1 MVGIPINS
9 WDHGK
14 LISYGQR
21 PLDEQRVKTL
31 YQKLQDN
38 PYTNL
43 LTPGAVILQEMRTTF
58 AAIRDND
65 GDPVDEQARE
75 EWKAAWEHVKAMAY
89 GGQHGVATVCRGF
102 ELKHRGIV
110 GHYKDHIDANL
121 YYFGGLDEAMQRKF
135 VRFLVSEHQDT
146 QMTASEKDFF
156 DCITSLRSHIT
167 EVLLCEDFDSLYSK
181 LNRMPAVQQESE
193 KQEMAELMTTSVKHS
208 NVDVDWKN
216 FTKFIRMAL
225 RAPATW
231 DKMVKINEMYK
242 NFETKGQDTQKEKI
256 LKGYAD
262 KLLSKK
268 KKGKKKKGKSSS
280 MSALDK
286 ARRRATTNPM
296 AQMRTLRAHVGD
308 DKAMQRINPS
318 DIPSINKTLWCDFD
332 SPFDERINNTVLDM
346 VISGELAVSEM
357 GQRKKHMLMFGVVV
371 DDILECC
378 CKEVDD
384 MVEEGEEKFDTVMRL
399 GGFTAGRAPRSHHQH
414 AAQAVHTP
422 GEGETGEA
430 SEAR

>member
-1 MVGIPINS
+1 M
-9 WDHGK
+9 
-14 LISYGQR
+14 ISYGQR

-43 LTPGAVILQEMRTTF
+43 LTPGAVILQQMALTF

-65 GDPVDEQARE
+65 GDQVDEQARE
-75 EWKAAWEHVKAMAY
+75 DWKAAWEHVKAMAY

-102 ELKHRGIV
+102 QLKHRGIV

-121 YYFGGLDEAMQRKF
+121 YYFGGLDEAIQRKF

-156 DCITSLRSHIT
+156 DCITSLRSHIE
-167 EVLLCEDFDSLYSK
+167 EVLLCTTWDSMYRK
-181 LNRMPAVQQESE
+181 LNRMPDVQRESE

-208 NVDVDWKN
+208 KVDVDWKN

-231 DKMVKINEMYK
+231 EKMVKINEMYK

-262 KLLSKK
+262 KLLVRK
-268 KKGKKKKGKSSS
+268 KKGKKKKGKSKSL
-280 MSALDK
+280 SALDK
-286 ARRRATTNPM
+286 ARRKATTNP
-296 AQMRTLRAHVGD
+296 L
-308 DKAMQRINPS
+308 DKYACTANPR
-318 DIPSINKTLWCDFD
+318 W
-332 SPFDERINNTVLDM
+332 
-346 VISGELAVSEM
+346 
-357 GQRKKHMLMFGVVV
+357 
-371 DDILECC
+371 
-378 CKEVDD
+378 
-384 MVEEGEEKFDTVMRL
+384 
-399 GGFTAGRAPRSHHQH
+399 
-414 AAQAVHTP
+414 
-422 GEGETGEA
+422 
-430 SEAR
+430 